1 MAQQTVADK
10 LLGLVTP
17 ILDDMG
23 FELVDLVYRREEKD
37 WVVRIFVDREGGVNL
52 DDCAS
57 VSREVGALLEVED
70 VVTSAYRLEISSPGL
85 DWPLK
90 KAADFERFT
99 GKLAKIVMA
108 QKVDPDGRGHERKTF
123 VGHLRGLDGEVV
135 LLEQSDKKGGVVEL
149 PLADIDK
156 ANLEI
161 EF

>member
-1 MAQQTVADK
+1 MAQQTVEDK

-23 FELVDLVYRREEKD
+23 FELVDLVYRREEKG
-37 WVVRIFVDREGGVNL
+37 WVIRIFVDREGGVNL

-70 VVTSAYRLEISSPGL
+70 VVSSAYRLEISSPGL
-85 DWPLK
+85 DRPLK
-90 KAADFERFT
+90 KAGDFERFT

-108 QKVDPDGRGHERKTF
+108 QKVDPDDRGHERKTF
-123 VGHLRGLDGEVV
+123 VGHLRGLDGEIV
-135 LLEQSDKKGGVVEL
+135 LLEQSDKKGGVVKL